1 MKRIALALLLTFITM
16 SFVNAS
22 STEDIQFKQY
32 VDATKANL
40 DEGMSV
46 TADEKY
52 RIIVLTMPIAMNLQ
66 DATPAVIKT
75 MKQEIIKAMQREKAE
90 IRIVKALKIY
100 FIFNYVTIDKKLLAI
115 PLCHQEL

>member
-1 MKRIALALLLTFITM
+1 M

-32 VDATKANL
+32 VDATKSNL

-52 RIIVLTMPIAMNLQ
+52 RIIVLTMPVAMNYQ
-66 DATPAVIKT
+66 DATPNVIKM
-75 MKQEIIKAMQREKAE
+75 MKKEMIKAMQGEEAD
-90 IRIVKALKIY
+90 IRIIKALKIY
-100 FIFNYVTIDKKLLAI
+100 FVINYITVDKKLLSI
-115 PLCHQEL
+115 PFSYQEL